1 MYVISMY
8 QRKVYKPSLTLPRFQ
23 VIVPTKKVSG
33 HVFCA
38 RGINFAYMIL
48 IFDFEIASIVW
59 YLFFI
64 LFLAGLK
71 LYCLRKVCIKQI
83 FNSDVLMVQP
93 TANDVCIM
101 INRISFTT

>member
-1 MYVISMY
+1 MKKNLHDHIIAL
-8 QRKVYKPSLTLPRFQ
+8 RRENLAYKHSLTLPRFQ

-71 LYCLRKVCIKQI
+71 L
-83 FNSDVLMVQP
+83 
-93 TANDVCIM
+93 
-101 INRISFTT
+101 